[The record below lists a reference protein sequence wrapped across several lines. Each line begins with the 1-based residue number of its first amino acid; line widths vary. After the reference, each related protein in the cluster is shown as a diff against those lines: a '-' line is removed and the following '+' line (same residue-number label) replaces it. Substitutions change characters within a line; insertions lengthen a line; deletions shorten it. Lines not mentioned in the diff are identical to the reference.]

1 MSEVT
6 SLDNTAIGTIPTG
19 SLGEDTV
26 TFLPKITLSG
36 PNYYDASLPSLVVSI
51 ETVVL
56 DGDSGCMF
64 SN

>member
-1 MSEVT
+1 VV
-6 SLDNTAIGTIPTG
+6 GTIPTG
-19 SLGEDTV
+19 GLGEDFV

-36 PNYYDASLPSLVVSI
+36 LEYHDASYPSLVVSI